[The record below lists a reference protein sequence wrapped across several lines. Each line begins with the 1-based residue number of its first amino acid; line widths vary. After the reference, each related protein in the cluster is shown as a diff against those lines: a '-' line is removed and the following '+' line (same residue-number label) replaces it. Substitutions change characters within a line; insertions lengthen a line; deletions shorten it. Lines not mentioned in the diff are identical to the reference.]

1 MPIKYIT
8 MNAISLLILLNFY
21 SCKKDKAA
29 DSTIKKYTALTQQIV
44 DSSTVIVNVFSDTSF
59 QVCPGVE
66 ETDINYYNKKGLST
80 SAFILKVDLK
90 NPAVDLRAA
99 TPFDLGTLGTLQTV
113 TAMAGYVDGPNKR
126 VMAGLNGDFY
136 NTTTNIPQGIV
147 YKNGVAVKPAYSD
160 NTDKPQQGLSFFAIL
175 KNGAPFIGDRET
187 DYPAMKTQLKEALGG
202 GVFLVKDYALMPQS
216 IPTVTARTC
225 IGFTSDN
232 VVYFVEVDG
241 GNFYYS
247 NGINYQELGEMIKA
261 LGVKDAINIDGGG
274 SSTLMIKHP
283 LANVWQVRN
292 KPQDGD
298 PRAIATSWLIIDKSK
313 P

>member
-1 MPIKYIT
+1 MQIKHFI
-8 MNAISLLILLNFY
+8 MNAISLLILLSFY
-21 SCKKDKAA
+21 SCKKDTAA
-29 DSTIKKYTALTQQIV
+29 PGPVIKYSALTQKIV
-44 DSSTVIVNVFSDTSF
+44 DSSAVIVKVFTDTSF
-59 QVCPGVE
+59 QVSPGVE
-66 ETDINYYNKKGLST
+66 ETDISYYNRKGLST

-90 NPAVDLRAA
+90 NPAVDLKAA
-99 TPFDLGTLGTLQTV
+99 TPFDLNSLGTLQTV
-113 TAMAGYVDGPNKR
+113 TAMAAYVDGPGRR

-147 YKNGVAVKPAYSD
+147 YKNGVAVKPAYTD

-175 KNGAPFIGDRET
+175 KDGQPFIGDKDV

-202 GVFLVKDYALMPQS
+202 GVFLVKDYALMPQN

-225 IGFTSDN
+225 IGITSDN
-232 VVYFVEVDG
+232 VVYFLEVDG
-241 GNFYYS
+241 GNFYFS
-247 NGINYQELGEMIKA
+247 NGISYQELGEIMKA

-283 LANVWQVRN
+283 LADVWQVRN